1 MQIQKVTFKMYKQVL
16 VLACLSSTLLSQNMQ
31 DYKNQQMQNFNS
43 QTTEFESY
51 KKTQESEFETYVKE
65 QEKVYNEYKKEL
77 GVFWEEPKLSTPKNW
92 VSYEN
97 DKKTRTDVDFENET
111 ITIDVI
117 AKNSQEAKEK
127 LQLALAKAITVDT
140 KSVQESDPLEVELKK
155 VKKPSGVVDAKVK
168 AEPILSTVVFDKT
181 PSKKDVKEY
190 LQKHV
195 KSANTKEKQSSKIE
209 DAKVYTLNVAL
220 PKDTMI
226 KRSKVYYDDVV
237 ENAKRQ
243 KIPISLVFAVM
254 QTESSFNPRARSH
267 IPAFGLMQIVP
278 KTAGIDT
285 YKFLYN
291 KKKLVSGSY
300 LYNSTNN
307 ITMGSAYLHILYYRY
322 LKDIKDPTSR
332 LYCTIAAYNTG
343 AGNIAWAFTKT
354 HNMKKA
360 APLINKKTP
369 QEVYDKLLK
378 DLRYDEPKHYLK
390 RVTSRMGSYHK
401 LYGI

>member
-1 MQIQKVTFKMYKQVL
+1 MYKNAL
-16 VLACLSSTLLSQNMQ
+16 VLICLSSALLAQDMQ
-31 DYKNQQMQNFNS
+31 DYKNQQMQNFKS
-43 QTTEFESY
+43 QTTEFETY
-51 KKTQESEFETYVKE
+51 KKTQESEFDAYAKE
-65 QEKVYNEYKKEL
+65 QKKVYDEYKKEL
-77 GVFWEEPKLSTPKNW
+77 GVFWDDPKLSTPKNW
-92 VSYEN
+92 VSYED
-97 DKKTRTDVDFENET
+97 DKKTRTDVDFEKET
-111 ITIDVI
+111 ITIEAI
-117 AKNSQEAKEK
+117 AKNPEEAKEK
-127 LQLALAKAITVDT
+127 LQLALAKAIIVDT
-140 KSVQESDPLEVELKK
+140 KTVQESDPLELELKK
-155 VKKPSGVVDAKVK
+155 IKKPSGVVDAKVK
-168 AEPILSTVVFDKT
+168 AEPILSTVVFDKSPT
-181 PSKKDVKEY
+181 QNDVKKY
-190 LQKHV
+190 VQTHV
-195 KSANTKEKQSSKIE
+195 QNKDIKVKQSSKIE

-220 PKDTMI
+220 PKDTMV

-237 ENAKRQ
+237 KHADKQ
-243 KIPISLVFAVM
+243 KLPASLVFAVM

-267 IPAFGLMQIVP
+267 IPAYGLMQIVP
-278 KTAGIDT
+278 KSAGIDT

-291 KKKLVSGSY
+291 EKKLVSGSY

-360 APLINKKTP
+360 APLINNKTP
-369 QEVYDKLLK
+369 EEVYNKLLK

-390 RVTSRMGSYHK
+390 RVNSRMGSYHK